1 MLTWIWLLF
10 PFQSTLLIRGATVQE
25 FRASGV
31 YEFQSTLLIRGATA
45 AASASAYKLLRFQ
58 STLLIRGATLDGKA
72 RFRVAVI
79 SIHAPH
85 TRSDV
90 IVRDCFSTCRDIS
103 IHAPHTRSDI
113 YRSQN
118 PRHIPYFNPR
128 SSYEERH
135 DKVDVS
141 GGKTISIHAPHTRSD
156 ETNLRACLSSYFN
169 PRSSY
174 EERQLHNRPR
184 LRFCHFNPRSSYEER
199 RGAFGWLS
207 DLPWHFNPRS
217 SYEERLD
224 LYIMYAERAADFNPR
239 SSYEERLKPR

>member
-1 MLTWIWLLF
+1 MVTGASRYTVLGISIHAPHTRSDIKKLA
-10 PFQSTLLIRGATVQE
+10 PSIKAGKFQSTLLIRGATCAICQKE
-25 FRASGV
+25 I
-31 YEFQSTLLIRGATA
+31 YCKKFQSTLLIRGATA

-72 RFRVAVI
+72 RFRVAV
-79 SIHAPH
+79 
-85 TRSDV
+85 
-90 IVRDCFSTCRDIS
+90 
-103 IHAPHTRSDI
+103 
-113 YRSQN
+113 
-118 PRHIPYFNPR
+118 
-128 SSYEERH
+128 
-135 DKVDVS
+135 
-141 GGKTISIHAPHTRSD
+141 ISIHAPHTRSD

-217 SYEERLD
+217 SYEERPSADLPLLSMMMISIHAPHTRSDVSTMLD
-224 LYIMYAERAADFNPR
+224 AFFLSNFNPR
-239 SSYEERLKPR
+239 SSYEERPHLSYR

>member
-128 SSYEERH
+128 SSYEERRNE
-135 DKVDVS
+135 S
-141 GGKTISIHAPHTRSD
+141 AR
-156 ETNLRACLSSYFN
+156 LSQFIFQST
-169 PRSSY
+169 
-174 EERQLHNRPR
+174 L
-184 LRFCHFNPRSSYEER
+184 LI
-199 RGAFGWLS
+199 RGATAAQPTSLAILS
-207 DLPWHFNPRS
+207 FQSTLLIRGATRCF
-217 SYEERLD
+217 RL
-224 LYIMYAERAADFNPR
+224 AF
-239 SSYEERLKPR
+239 

>member
-10 PFQSTLLIRGATVQE
+10 P
-25 FRASGV
+25 
-31 YEFQSTLLIRGATA
+31 FQSTLLIRGATA

-85 TRSDV
+85 TRSD
-90 IVRDCFSTCRDIS
+90 
-103 IHAPHTRSDI
+103 I

-118 PRHIPYFNPR
+118 PRHIPY
-128 SSYEERH
+128 
-135 DKVDVS
+135 
-141 GGKTISIHAPHTRSD
+141 
-156 ETNLRACLSSYFN
+156 
-169 PRSSY
+169 
-174 EERQLHNRPR
+174 
-184 LRFCHFNPRSSYEER
+184 FNPRSSYEER

-217 SYEERLD
+217 SYEERPSADLPLLSMMMISIHAPHTRSDVSTMLD
-224 LYIMYAERAADFNPR
+224 AFFLSNFNPR
-239 SSYEERLKPR
+239 SSYEERPHLSYR